1 VQIDEVV
8 DEVVVQWLLE
18 RRIELGFVVLP
29 DERFDTLP
37 LVTDELV
44 AVLPASHPLASKKT
58 VSAKDFH
65 NRPFIRTS
73 AGSGPHIDQFLGAQG
88 AIPKTLFRF
97 EQLTSMMGFVVQGD
111 AIAIAARLALP
122 DAPAGLVY
130 RSLQPRWP
138 REIALAALSFDRLS
152 PAARAFIE
160 IATKHRKH
168 LRAWSIVFWLVK
180 TSLKAVIGFR
190 KSNADFASVPMTAKG
205 RKPSAAG
212 QFESPTPPKNN
223 AFWPEQVIYTI
234 PFGPPCKLS
243 SKFQFFNP
251 HRQAVDLIGLLSIS
265 SWPAIEKS
273 ARTQGHDAD
282 WDAVLLST
290 SWLSEFEKLNK
301 NNDLRRFRNSIVAV
315 LCRKSQE
322 LFR

>member
-1 VQIDEVV
+1 MTFTQLEIFSVLAKVGSFSRAAAALGITQSGVSHAIKLLETELGVSLLNREGGALALTDVGTRLLSRANDILQQKEALQQEASLEQGIARGTLRIASFGATSSLRILPALMAQFQRVHPLVEVQIDEVV

-152 PAARAFIE
+152 PAARAFIK

-168 LRAWSIVFWLVK
+168 L
-180 TSLKAVIGFR
+180 
-190 KSNADFASVPMTAKG
+190 
-205 RKPSAAG
+205 
-212 QFESPTPPKNN
+212 
-223 AFWPEQVIYTI
+223 
-234 PFGPPCKLS
+234 
-243 SKFQFFNP
+243 
-251 HRQAVDLIGLLSIS
+251 
-265 SWPAIEKS
+265 
-273 ARTQGHDAD
+273 
-282 WDAVLLST
+282 
-290 SWLSEFEKLNK
+290 
-301 NNDLRRFRNSIVAV
+301 
-315 LCRKSQE
+315 
-322 LFR
+322 

>member
-1 VQIDEVV
+1 MTFTQLEIFSVLAKVGSFSRAAAALGITQSGVSHAIKLLETELGVSLLNREGGALALTDVGTRLLSRANDILQQKEALQQEASLEQGIARGTLRIASFGATSSLRILPALMAQFQRIHPLVEVQIDEVV

-44 AVLPASHPLASKKT
+44 AVLPSSHPLASKKT

-97 EQLTSMMGFVVQGD
+97 EQLTSMMGFVAQGD

-122 DAPAGLVY
+122 NAPAGLVY

-168 LRAWSIVFWLVK
+168 LRA
-180 TSLKAVIGFR
+180 
-190 KSNADFASVPMTAKG
+190 
-205 RKPSAAG
+205 
-212 QFESPTPPKNN
+212 
-223 AFWPEQVIYTI
+223 
-234 PFGPPCKLS
+234 
-243 SKFQFFNP
+243 
-251 HRQAVDLIGLLSIS
+251 
-265 SWPAIEKS
+265 
-273 ARTQGHDAD
+273 
-282 WDAVLLST
+282 
-290 SWLSEFEKLNK
+290 
-301 NNDLRRFRNSIVAV
+301 
-315 LCRKSQE
+315 
-322 LFR
+322 

>member
-1 VQIDEVV
+1 MTFTQLEIFSVLAKVGSFSRAAAALGITQSGVSHAIKLLETELGVSLLNREGGALALTDVGTRLLSRANDILQQKEALQQEASLEQGIARGTLRIASFGATSSLRILPALMAQFQRVHPLVEVQIDEVV

-37 LVTDELV
+37 LITDELV

-168 LRAWSIVFWLVK
+168 LRA
-180 TSLKAVIGFR
+180 
-190 KSNADFASVPMTAKG
+190 
-205 RKPSAAG
+205 
-212 QFESPTPPKNN
+212 
-223 AFWPEQVIYTI
+223 
-234 PFGPPCKLS
+234 
-243 SKFQFFNP
+243 
-251 HRQAVDLIGLLSIS
+251 
-265 SWPAIEKS
+265 
-273 ARTQGHDAD
+273 
-282 WDAVLLST
+282 
-290 SWLSEFEKLNK
+290 
-301 NNDLRRFRNSIVAV
+301 
-315 LCRKSQE
+315 
-322 LFR
+322 

>member
-1 VQIDEVV
+1 MTFTQLEIFSVLAKVGSFSRAAAALGITQSGVSHAIKLLETELGVSLLNREGGALALTDVGTRLLSRANDILQQKEALQQEASLEQGIARGTLRIASFGATSSLRILPALMAQFQRVHPLVEVQIDEVV

-168 LRAWSIVFWLVK
+168 LRA
-180 TSLKAVIGFR
+180 
-190 KSNADFASVPMTAKG
+190 
-205 RKPSAAG
+205 
-212 QFESPTPPKNN
+212 
-223 AFWPEQVIYTI
+223 
-234 PFGPPCKLS
+234 
-243 SKFQFFNP
+243 
-251 HRQAVDLIGLLSIS
+251 
-265 SWPAIEKS
+265 
-273 ARTQGHDAD
+273 
-282 WDAVLLST
+282 
-290 SWLSEFEKLNK
+290 
-301 NNDLRRFRNSIVAV
+301 
-315 LCRKSQE
+315 
-322 LFR
+322 

>member
-1 VQIDEVV
+1 MTFTQLEIFSVLAKVGSFSRAAAALGITQSGVSHAIKLLETELGVSLLNREGGSLALTDVGTRLLSRANDILQQKEALQQEASLEQGIARGTLRIASFGATSSLRILPALMAQFQRVHPLVEVQIDEVV

-18 RRIELGFVVLP
+18 RRVELGFVVLP

-44 AVLPASHPLASKKT
+44 AVLPASHSLASKKT

-97 EQLTSMMGFVVQGD
+97 EQLTSMMGFVAQGD

-168 LRAWSIVFWLVK
+168 FRA
-180 TSLKAVIGFR
+180 
-190 KSNADFASVPMTAKG
+190 
-205 RKPSAAG
+205 
-212 QFESPTPPKNN
+212 
-223 AFWPEQVIYTI
+223 
-234 PFGPPCKLS
+234 
-243 SKFQFFNP
+243 
-251 HRQAVDLIGLLSIS
+251 
-265 SWPAIEKS
+265 
-273 ARTQGHDAD
+273 
-282 WDAVLLST
+282 
-290 SWLSEFEKLNK
+290 
-301 NNDLRRFRNSIVAV
+301 
-315 LCRKSQE
+315 
-322 LFR
+322 

>member
-1 VQIDEVV
+1 VLAKVGSFSRAAAALGITQSGVSHAIKLLETELGVSLLNREGGSLALTDVGTRLLSRANDILQQKEALQQEASLEQGIARGTLRIASFGATSSLRILPALMAQFQRVHPLVEVQIDEVV

-18 RRIELGFVVLP
+18 RRVELGFVVLP

-44 AVLPASHPLASKKT
+44 AVLPASHSLASKKT

-97 EQLTSMMGFVVQGD
+97 EQLTSMMGFVAQGD

-130 RSLQPRWP
+130 RNLQPRWP

-168 LRAWSIVFWLVK
+168 FRA
-180 TSLKAVIGFR
+180 
-190 KSNADFASVPMTAKG
+190 
-205 RKPSAAG
+205 
-212 QFESPTPPKNN
+212 
-223 AFWPEQVIYTI
+223 
-234 PFGPPCKLS
+234 
-243 SKFQFFNP
+243 
-251 HRQAVDLIGLLSIS
+251 
-265 SWPAIEKS
+265 
-273 ARTQGHDAD
+273 
-282 WDAVLLST
+282 
-290 SWLSEFEKLNK
+290 
-301 NNDLRRFRNSIVAV
+301 
-315 LCRKSQE
+315 
-322 LFR
+322 

>member
-1 VQIDEVV
+1 MTFTQLEIFSVLAKVGSFARAAAALGITQSGVSHAIKLLETELGVSLLNREGGALALTDVGARLLSRANDILQQKEALQQEASLEQGIARGTLRIASFGATSSLRILPALMAQFQRVHPLVEVQIDEVV

-168 LRAWSIVFWLVK
+168 LRA
-180 TSLKAVIGFR
+180 
-190 KSNADFASVPMTAKG
+190 
-205 RKPSAAG
+205 
-212 QFESPTPPKNN
+212 
-223 AFWPEQVIYTI
+223 
-234 PFGPPCKLS
+234 
-243 SKFQFFNP
+243 
-251 HRQAVDLIGLLSIS
+251 
-265 SWPAIEKS
+265 
-273 ARTQGHDAD
+273 
-282 WDAVLLST
+282 
-290 SWLSEFEKLNK
+290 
-301 NNDLRRFRNSIVAV
+301 
-315 LCRKSQE
+315 
-322 LFR
+322 

>member
-1 VQIDEVV
+1 MTFTQLEIFSVLAKVGSFSRAAAALGITQSGVSHAIKLLETELGVSLLNREGGSLALTDVGTRLLSRANDILQQKEALQQEASLEQGIARGTLRIASFGATSSLRILPALMAQFQRVHPLVEVQIDEVV

-18 RRIELGFVVLP
+18 RRVELGFVVLP

-97 EQLTSMMGFVVQGD
+97 EQLTSMMGFVAQGD

-160 IATKHRKH
+160 IATKHLKH
-168 LRAWSIVFWLVK
+168 FRA
-180 TSLKAVIGFR
+180 
-190 KSNADFASVPMTAKG
+190 
-205 RKPSAAG
+205 
-212 QFESPTPPKNN
+212 
-223 AFWPEQVIYTI
+223 
-234 PFGPPCKLS
+234 
-243 SKFQFFNP
+243 
-251 HRQAVDLIGLLSIS
+251 
-265 SWPAIEKS
+265 
-273 ARTQGHDAD
+273 
-282 WDAVLLST
+282 
-290 SWLSEFEKLNK
+290 
-301 NNDLRRFRNSIVAV
+301 
-315 LCRKSQE
+315 
-322 LFR
+322 